1 MGICDKFR
9 KLAYLVEANVRF
21 TRPSIPDQNT
31 LLGLVY
37 VQPKPE
43 INLSKEQISD
53 RLSQEIQTNILQQ
66 GFDVVPLINVSVL
79 SKPTVEDRITNAR

>member
-1 MGICDKFR
+1 MQKFIIKVLIDGVWNHTSDKHPWFVESR
-9 KLAYLVEANVRF
+9 KSKN
-21 TRPSIPDQNT
+21 N
-31 LLGLVY
+31 
-37 VQPKPE
+37 PKPE

-66 GFDVVPLINVSVL
+66 GFDVVSLINVSVL